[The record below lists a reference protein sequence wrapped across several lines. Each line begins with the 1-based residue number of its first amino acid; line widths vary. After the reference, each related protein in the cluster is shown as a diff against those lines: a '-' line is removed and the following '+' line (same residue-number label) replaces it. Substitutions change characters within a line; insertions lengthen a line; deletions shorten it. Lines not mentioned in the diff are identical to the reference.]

1 MPLLPLLLS
10 FFLMIRRPP
19 RSTLFPYT
27 TLFRS
32 KIALVERGKMLEAGA
47 QCRSRILSFQHDPFG
62 ERFRTMKRKDGAAA
76 SVWLHEVGE
85 ASFDAGALVTEGQG
99 LAVRL
104 QLVGK
109 ADTVFFG
116 LDFVAGES
124 FAFFFGFDDASGDG
138 IDVEKIVRLA
148 VAGVH
153 RELSDGYAA
162 AGGNVGFV
170 AGLHNPASIGE
181 ETVDILPCAGFGGV
195 GHDCERSII
204 TAAGGKAGGSRGVSR
219 GFINRSTQD
228 GAGRKNR
235 QYGARARGKARPRA
249 GRSGPR
255 ATMFPRRDENLS
267 LTGVHEASG
276 GLSRAERGS

>member
-99 LAVRL
+99 LAVRS

-109 ADTVFFG
+109 AVIVFFG

-124 FAFFFGFDDASGDG
+124 FAFFFGFDDASGNA
-138 IDVEKIVRLA
+138 IDIEKIVSLTVTGFHGEFA
-148 VAGVH
+148 
-153 RELSDGYAA
+153 DGDAA
-162 AGGNVGFV
+162 ARGNVGFV
-170 AGLHNPASIGE
+170 ARLHDPASIGE
-181 ETVDILPCAGFGGV
+181 ETVDILPCTGFGGV
-195 GHDCERSII
+195 MHVIG
-204 TAAGGKAGGSRGVSR
+204 GVS
-219 GFINRSTQD
+219 IAQ
-228 GAGRKNR
+228 AGRINV
-235 QYGARARGKARPRA
+235 
-249 GRSGPR
+249 S
-255 ATMFPRRDENLS
+255 RRDS
-267 LTGVHEASG
+267 K
-276 GLSRAERGS
+276 